1 MICIHFGCGR
11 LCFKEGRMRFIEVP
25 IYMPLLISEDSVL
38 FHQHISHFSI
48 ETLQALLRQHNFII
62 EKYDETGVLHVK
74 VRKAERGLG

>member
-48 ETLQALLRQHNFII
+48 ETLQALLRQII
-62 EKYDETGVLHVK
+62 LSLKNMMRPAFFT
-74 VRKAERGLG
+74 